1 MVKHYGFLFLL
12 LFCTKMTAQYTD
24 VINSNRPGF
33 SESPFAVGLG
43 IVQIE
48 GGFTHQLYK
57 NRATN
62 KRLATNQFMQTVRM
76 GAFFERL
83 EWSGFAFQDNNYF
96 YTDPFEQRRAGAS
109 IGFGIKYLLYHHD
122 YKKPKEIRSWKKKNA
137 FDWKRIIPSIGIAT
151 SASFYTAPKLNSK
164 DPNLPKDLLFQPTPL
179 FSFTNTHTP
188 ESTSNSSFLGRI
200 ALLFHNDL
208 NDNWALTTNVVYNKT
223 YDRQDQYAIAL
234 SSNYVLSNRW
244 GVFGE
249 TRQVLRPEHTAE
261 ASVGT
266 AFLANQDLQFD
277 VTIHGGVTELDRS
290 IGFSIG
296 ASYRFDKHI
305 DRYKIIEIDGAGNK
319 IIPPKSPPFFTRA
332 GLFFKTIPQKT
343 KELVTVG
350 ILSTGDFFREL
361 FKKKKRPKKKRKVKT
376 LRKPS
381 RGVNLLK
388 EQNNRDLLRNEK
400 TTPADNITKPE
411 TETPTQNE

>member
-1 MVKHYGFLFLL
+1 MVKHYGFLCL
-12 LFCTKMTAQYTD
+12 LFFCSKMTAQYTD

-43 IVQIE
+43 VVQIE

-57 NRATN
+57 NRTTN
-62 KRLATNQFMQTVRM
+62 KRLATNQLRQTVRM
-76 GAFFERL
+76 GAFSERFE
-83 EWSGFAFQDNNYF
+83 WNGFAFQDNNYF
-96 YTDPFEQRRAGAS
+96 YIDPFEQRRAGAS
-109 IGFGIKYLLYHHD
+109 FGIGIKYLLYHHN
-122 YKKPKEIRSWKKKNA
+122 YQKPKEIRSWKEKNA
-137 FDWKRIIPSIGIAT
+137 FDWKRLIPSVGIAT
-151 SASFYTAPKLNSK
+151 SASFYTAPKLNSI

-179 FSFTNTHTP
+179 FSFTSTHTR
-188 ESTSNSSFLGRI
+188 ENTSNSNFLSRI
-200 ALLFHNDL
+200 ALLLQNDL
-208 NDNWALTTNVVYNKT
+208 NDHWVVTTNLVYNKT
-223 YDRQDQYAIAL
+223 YNREDQYAISL
-234 SSNYVLSNRW
+234 SSNYVLSDRW
-244 GVFGE
+244 AVFGE
-249 TRQVLRPEHTAE
+249 TRHVIRPEHTAE

-277 VTIHGGVTELDRS
+277 AAIHGGVTELGRS

-305 DRYKIIEIDGAGNK
+305 DHYKIIEIDGAGNK
-319 IIPPKSPPFFTRA
+319 IIPPKPPPFFTRA

-361 FKKKKRPKKKRKVKT
+361 FKKKKRPKKKRKVKA
-376 LRKPS
+376 LRKPT

-400 TTPADNITKPE
+400 TTSSDNNLDTTKE
-411 TETPTQNE
+411 NTIQNK